1 MESEKAEGYVG
12 LTKDEV
18 RLIWAVNYF
27 GDQLRSLEQ
36 CRAFVDGK
44 MNAFEE
50 RHPELRANLV
60 SAIDVVEA
68 KV

>member
-1 MESEKAEGYVG
+1 MEGDRTEGYVG

-27 GDQLRSLEQ
+27 GDRIRTLEQ

-44 MNAFEE
+44 MRDFEE

-60 SAIDVVEA
+60 GAINIVEGKA
-68 KV
+68 